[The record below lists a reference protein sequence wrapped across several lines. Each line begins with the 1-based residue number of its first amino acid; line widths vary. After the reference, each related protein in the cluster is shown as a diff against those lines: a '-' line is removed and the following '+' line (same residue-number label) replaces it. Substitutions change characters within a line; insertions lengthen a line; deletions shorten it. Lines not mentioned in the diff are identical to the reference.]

1 MANVKRGK
9 GSLLKL
15 AATADSGEVT
25 VTQIVSLSPP
35 SLTMGTVETTDLDST
50 ARDYESTILGG
61 NTFSATLN
69 WDPDAASHDTTI
81 WTVFQAGTK
90 YTFEITLP
98 AGTSS
103 AGTKNFF
110 NFSGIITEY
119 DPSSA
124 VTVDSIYQL
133 TITVQV
139 CGLPT
144 IASS

>member
-1 MANVKRGK
+1 MPTVFRGK
-9 GSLLKL
+9 GTVLVAS
-15 AATADSGEVT
+15 AVADTTEVT
-25 VTQIVSLSPP
+25 ITQVVSISPP
-35 SLTMGTVETTDLDST
+35 SITMGTVETTDLSMT

-90 YTFEITLP
+90 YAFEIMLP
-98 AGTSS
+98 NNTAG
-103 AGTKNFF
+103 AGTKKAISFT
-110 NFSGIITEY
+110 GVITDF
-119 DPSSA
+119 DPSAA
-124 VTVDSIYQL
+124 VTVDGIYTL

-144 IASS
+144 IAST

>member
-1 MANVKRGK
+1 MAQVFRGK
-9 GSLLKL
+9 GTVLVAS
-15 AATADSGEVT
+15 AVADTTEVT
-25 VTQIVSLSPP
+25 ITQVVSISPP
-35 SLTMGTVETTDLDST
+35 SLTMGTVETTDLSMT
-50 ARDYESTILGG
+50 SRDYESTIVGG

-90 YTFEITLP
+90 YAFEITLP
-98 AGTSS
+98 AGTAS
-103 AGTKNFF
+103 AGTKTKINFT
-110 NFSGIITEY
+110 GIITDF
-119 DPSSA
+119 DPSAA
-124 VTVDSIYQL
+124 VTVDGTYTL